1 MIVTNRNHS
10 SAVADR
16 GMCLALSFCLLS
28 LTGCSAGF
36 WKTAKADE
44 VDAVEDAAAGDTEA
58 VTDSGAPSEI
68 AEDVSSS
75 TDSESGEASS
85 PPSGEHSES
94 PDVVAEAEIDSR
106 SDDRSVSVDRSVSAE
121 TLLEILRTSLSRTAS
136 FRKNRTKKGSEA
148 FAKEA
153 ELQIERGLEAAVQVA
168 DDEDATLETRR
179 EAWKGQLTLLS
190 RGEQL
195 KLDGLAERLD
205 QAIDEAAAQTE
216 FQREAEYGSGLV
228 LVNRLFND
236 GKLEVTLERLQQHAS
251 AFPLGDTSARLF
263 LTYARKLGER
273 GRFKAAIL
281 CCNIGL
287 WQLNNHPD
295 VGAVRNL
302 LSNLQAGRTVDP
314 SQDRIQ
320 QKLEKEVAELRS
332 ALPIRIDRVT
342 TCTSISTSYHA
353 IHYRFRVSASG
364 SLVRKNQE
372 KLKKSITNLA
382 KTTLQT
388 KQLLDQG
395 VVLHY
400 AYFDRDG
407 EELLQFTVTK

>member
-1 MIVTNRNHS
+1 MIVTNRNHW

-16 GMCLALSFCLLS
+16 GLCLALSCCLLG
-28 LTGCSAGF
+28 LTGCSTSF

-44 VDAVEDAAAGDTEA
+44 VDAVEEETAVETQEA
-58 VTDSGAPSEI
+58 VDPEAPSEKGKEASGSEGSDSANAASQSVEENEES
-68 AEDVSSS
+68 AEAVAAPEL
-75 TDSESGEASS
+75 DSE
-85 PPSGEHSES
+85 
-94 PDVVAEAEIDSR
+94 PDSQGVNT
-106 SDDRSVSVDRSVSAE
+106 E
-121 TLLEILRTSLSRTAS
+121 TQLETLRTSLSRTAS
-136 FRKNRTKKGSEA
+136 FRKNRTKKGSDA

-153 ELQIERGLEAAVQVA
+153 ELQIERGLEAAVRVT
-168 DDEDATLETRR
+168 DNGDAALDARS
-179 EAWKGQLTLLS
+179 EAWKGRLTLLS

-195 KLDGLAERLD
+195 KLDGFAERLD
-205 QAIDEAAAQTE
+205 QAIDEVAAQSD
-216 FQREAEYGSGLV
+216 FQKEAEYGSGLV
-228 LVNRLFND
+228 LVNRFFDD
-236 GKLEVTLERLQQHAS
+236 GKLEATLERLEKHAT

-273 GRFKAAIL
+273 GKFKAAIL

-302 LSNLQAGRTVDP
+302 LSNLQVGRTVDP

-320 QKLEKEVAELRS
+320 QKLEKEVSELRS

-353 IHYRFRVSASG
+353 IHYRFRVSAPG
-364 SLVRKNQE
+364 SVVRKNRD
-372 KLKKSITNLA
+372 KLKKSVTNLA
-382 KTTLQT
+382 KTALQT
-388 KQLLDQG
+388 KQLLEQG

-407 EELLQFTVTK
+407 EELLRFSVTK